1 MKYTTTEIVM
11 REFPG
16 EITLAINISGCPNL
30 CEGCH
35 SPELRQDIGKELN
48 YKVVEELIEKNKGI
62 TCIGFMGGD
71 AYKDEL
77 IIIMR
82 YLRWFYSDIKI
93 GWYSG
98 KDEFDTDFIPYV
110 DYYKFGSYKPECGP
124 LDSPTTNQVMLKFDI
139 STGKFLN
146 ITKEFLRKDL

>member
-48 YKVVEELIEKNKGI
+48 YKVVEELIEQNKGI

-71 AYKDEL
+71 AYTEELKD
-77 IIIMR
+77 IFGN
-82 YLRWFYSDIKI
+82 LRWYKPDIKI

-98 KDEFDTDFIPYV
+98 RDYLDTDFIPYV
-110 DYYKFGSYKPECGP
+110 DYYKFGSYQPKYGP
-124 LDSPTTNQVMLKFDI
+124 LDSPTTNQVMLKWVDGNF
-139 STGKFLN
+139 TN
-146 ITKEFLRKDL
+146 ITKEFLRKEI

>member
-48 YKVVEELIEKNKGI
+48 YKVVEELIRQNEGI

-71 AYKDEL
+71 AYTEELKD
-77 IIIMR
+77 IFGN
-82 YLRWFYSDIKI
+82 LRWYKPNIKI

-98 KDEFDTDFIPYV
+98 RDYFDTDFIPYV
-110 DYYKFGSYKPECGP
+110 DYYKFGSYQPKYGA
-124 LDSPTTNQVMLKFDI
+124 LDSPTTNQVMLKWEY
-139 STGKFLN
+139 GKFTN
-146 ITKEFLRKDL
+146 ITKEFLRKEI

>member
-35 SPELRQDIGKELN
+35 SPELRQDIGQPLD
-48 YKVVEELIEKNKGI
+48 YKVVEELIRQNEGI
-62 TCIGFMGGD
+62 TCVGFMGGD
-71 AYKDEL
+71 AYKESL
-77 IIIMR
+77 IIIFR
-82 YLRWFYSDIKI
+82 YLRWFYPDIKI

-98 KDEFDTDFIPYV
+98 KDYFDTDFTPYV
-110 DYYKFGSYKPECGP
+110 DYYKFGSYQPKYGP
-124 LDSPTTNQVMLKFDI
+124 LDSPTTNQVMLKWEYGQF
-139 STGKFLN
+139 TN
-146 ITKEFLRKDL
+146 ITKEFLRKEI